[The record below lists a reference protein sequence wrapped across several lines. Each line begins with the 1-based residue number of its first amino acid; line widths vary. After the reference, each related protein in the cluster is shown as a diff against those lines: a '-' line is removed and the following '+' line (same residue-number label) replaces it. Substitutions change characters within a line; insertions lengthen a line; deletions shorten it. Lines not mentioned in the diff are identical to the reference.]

1 MSELILYRGNDHI
14 DLELSKTPRYLY
26 QIGGGEVAGGT
37 FIELNDAA
45 RLNRIAE
52 EVRDLYTKWVY
63 SLNDRFLNSNLIIDG
78 LSLFFISD
86 LSCKRSE
93 FFDTYDS
100 ICTLLLLREKL
111 GGEEVSHARLIGID
125 EPFAVAFR
133 SFFPNV
139 RVRIERKQTE
149 KTALVR
155 RLVSDLR
162 YIVRTLG
169 VIGLNWISAS
179 PQGPVVT
186 RRKFLSF
193 FPAMF
198 DKTMKEVKYGTLVGQ
213 ASEFAVTVLADGMHQ
228 NASLKEYFCL
238 SRAVERKGMYLV
250 DRCLRVSDVWIG
262 LVWGVKL
269 WGYFFSQRGGR
280 HVFGGID
287 ISGFIRREL
296 RFSISRIVRLLI
308 IKGAVFKFL
317 KETRPD
323 ELYYYPVEYPF
334 GRMVSW
340 ISTLAT
346 PSTQR
351 IGFQMGIVSQRRIEQ
366 FMAADEGSVVAPFTH
381 QVPIP
386 DRVLAE
392 GPKSA
397 SVYRYAGYQ
406 GVEIMDRVYR
416 YEYLSR
422 IRPEKRKSVK
432 LIALGLHDGPTLLNT
447 LSRKILRD
455 PEQTWIIKPHP
466 RSRNEFLETWQS
478 VAGVKISAQP
488 IEELLSI
495 ASEVYVTYGS
505 VGLEASALGL
515 NVHIIDIPGRVNASP
530 LLDDHD
536 VITTGMRP
544 AI

>member
-14 DLELSKTPRYLY
+14 DLEVSETPRYLY
-26 QIGGGEVAGGT
+26 QIGGGEVAGGA
-37 FIELNDAA
+37 FIELNDAE

-63 SLNDRFLNSNLIIDG
+63 GLNDRFLKSNLIIDG

-111 GGEEVSHARLIGID
+111 GGERVSHATLIGID

-133 SFFPNV
+133 SLFPNV

-155 RLVSDLR
+155 RLVSDLI
-162 YIVRTLG
+162 YIARTLG
-169 VIGLNWISAS
+169 VIGFNWLSAS

-193 FPAMF
+193 FPTMF
-198 DKTMKEVKYGTLVGQ
+198 DKTMKEVKYGTLVGR

-228 NASLKEYFCL
+228 NASLKEYCRL
-238 SRAVERKGMYLV
+238 SRAVERTGMYLV
-250 DRCLRVSDVWIG
+250 DRCLCVSDVWVG

-269 WGYFFSQRGGR
+269 WGYFFTQRRGR
-280 HVFGGID
+280 HIFGGID
-287 ISGFIRREL
+287 ISGFMRREL

-406 GVEIMDRVYR
+406 GVEVMDRVYR